1 MASWVVLKPPT
12 DKPDKDLVFVRD
24 DFRWLGLVV
33 PPLWL
38 AWHRLWLEA
47 LIALAVLIGI
57 NVLAA
62 SGYVATI
69 ISWLSPLVGLFV
81 ALEGPAM
88 RIAGLRRRGYTE
100 TVALNADSIDEAE
113 LRYVG
118 WLEPS
123 DGMAVP
129 EPTRE
134 APPPVK
140 SGDGQPKHHAPAMG
154 LFTYPGR
161 R

>member
-1 MASWVVLKPPT
+1 MASWVVLQPPA

-24 DFRWLGLVV
+24 DFRWLGLIA

-47 LIALAVLIGI
+47 LIVLAVLIGI

-62 SGYVATI
+62 SGYVAPI

-88 RIAGLRRRGYTE
+88 RIAGLRRRGYAE
-100 TVALNADSIDEAE
+100 TVALIADTIDEAE

-118 WLEPS
+118 WLNPS
-123 DGMAVP
+123 EYIDAPKAVSQ
-129 EPTRE
+129 T
-134 APPPVK
+134 PPPK
-140 SGDGQPKHHAPAMG
+140 SADGQAKHHAPAMG
-154 LFTYPGR
+154 LFSYPGR
-161 R
+161 S